1 MAPHHQLGEAARP
14 YAQVR
19 FNLKIKIYG
28 HHSKVSLVI
37 FSVRDLDEKTLEKK
51 ISICREY
58 LRILDVIDAG
68 ISHNIG
74 ITAWWTLF
82 F

>member
-1 MAPHHQLGEAARP
+1 MHAI
-14 YAQVR
+14 VR
-19 FNLKIKIYG
+19 CYWSFI
-28 HHSKVSLVI
+28 
-37 FSVRDLDEKTLEKK
+37 SVRDLDEKTLEKK

-74 ITAWWTLF
+74 ITAWWTMF